1 MTKLIAQILAS
12 IIALRLAQLYMSGI
26 QFKGNVEILIFAGA
40 VLGLLNFFVK
50 PILKAIT
57 LPLRILTLGFFSFI
71 INIVIVYFV
80 DLAFYELVFEGFWP
94 MAWFIVLLWF
104 LNLILYSILN

>member
-80 DLAFYELVFEGFWP
+80 YLAFYELVFEGFWP

>member
-80 DLAFYELVFEGFWP
+80 NLAFYELVFEGFWP